1 MPSISPVRLWLARG
15 VVWCAERWPARL
27 ITLAFSPTVLVM
39 ASMVLV
45 GILVMRPNRLSDA
58 WYARQAIRSQ
68 SAGDFA
74 TARLC
79 YASLLQRSPTN
90 AEYQY
95 GMAISLSKLGENA
108 AAAMLMRRLTPDDAP
123 GYAPAQLDLA
133 RQQLSGPSPSPEAVR
148 SGEARLKQVLKA
160 WPKEP
165 KAHSM
170 LAVLYS
176 KTNRWDLARKHM
188 SLAGGAADEL
198 AFQAALA
205 FADRG
210 DQAQCEVWARRAAA
224 YLAPRV
230 LADPKND
237 DLRLQYAQAYLLL
250 HDFPQTLEILETG
263 WEQDHHPVFRKVV
276 AHVTSLWVQQSPT
289 MEAGR
294 RLALIENGLSW
305 DSQNTALLQMLL
317 EPVTLQ
323 AAALVQPTTEPL
335 HGAAIHA
342 LIQAVDACRQKH
354 PEVVR
359 SELQRALN
367 LGDTLMPSIASNLA
381 CIWADSKA
389 PDAAGALTLTTTLLE
404 LRPADVVV
412 RRAHGIVLTKQAQWA
427 RAIEQLTLVLPAM
440 PHDPG
445 IHDALAT
452 AYEKLRQPELAA
464 THRRLSQPTTIPTT
478 TPSQA
483 PTTSPIRPG
492 AKDHR

>member
-1 MPSISPVRLWLARG
+1 MMPSISPVRLWLARG

-27 ITLAFSPTVLVM
+27 ITLAFSPAVLVI

-58 WYARQAIRSQ
+58 WYAQQAIRSK

-108 AAAMLMRRLTPDDAP
+108 AAAMLMRRLTPEDAP
-123 GYAPAQLDLA
+123 GHPPAQLDLA
-133 RQQLSGPSPSPEAVR
+133 RQQLGGPSPNPDAVR
-148 SGEARLKQVLKA
+148 STEARLKQVLKA

-176 KTNRWDLARKHM
+176 KSNRWDLAKKHM
-188 SLAGGAADEL
+188 AQAGGAADEL

-210 DQAQCEVWARRAAA
+210 DQAESEVWARRAAA

-230 LADPKND
+230 MADPKND

-250 HDFPQTLEILETG
+250 HDFPQTLEILEAG

-335 HGAAIHA
+335 HGAAIYA
-342 LIQAVDACRQKH
+342 LIQAVDACRQKN
-354 PEVVR
+354 PEAVR
-359 SELQRALN
+359 SELQRAID
-367 LGDTLMPSIASNLA
+367 LGGPPMASIAAYLSSV
-381 CIWADSKA
+381 WADSKA
-389 PDAAGALTLTTTLLE
+389 PDSPSALTLSTTLLE
-404 LRPADVVV
+404 IRPNEP
-412 RRAHGIVLTKQAQWA
+412 ISQWA
-427 RAIEQLTLVLPAM
+427 QGKVLAQQGKWAVAVGYLEAALAAM
-440 PHDPG
+440 PEDRS
-445 IHDALAT
+445 IHGSLAT
-452 AYEKLRQPELAA
+452 VYEKLGRMDLAA
-464 THRRLSQPTTIPTT
+464 THRLWSEPTT
-478 TPSQA
+478 A
-483 PTTSPIRPG
+483 PGTMPATNPPLSEQM
-492 AKDHR
+492 DHK

>member
-1 MPSISPVRLWLARG
+1 MMPAMPPMRLWLAKG
-15 VVWCAERWPARL
+15 VFWCAARWPARL
-27 ITLAFSPTVLVM
+27 ITLAFSPAVLVM

-45 GILVMRPNRLSDA
+45 GILVMRPDRLSDA
-58 WYARQAIRSQ
+58 WYAQQAIRSK

-79 YASLLQRSPTN
+79 YASLLQTSPTN

-108 AAAMLMRRLTPDDAP
+108 AAAMLMRRLTPEDAP
-123 GYAPAQLDLA
+123 GYPPAQLDLA
-133 RQQLSGPSPSPEAVR
+133 RQQLSGASPSPEAVR
-148 SGEARLKQVLKA
+148 SAEARLKQVLKA

-165 KAHSM
+165 RAHSM

-176 KTNRWDLARKHM
+176 KSNRWDLAKKHM

-210 DQAQCEVWARRAAA
+210 DQAECEVWARRAAA
-224 YLAPRV
+224 HLAPGV

-237 DLRLQYAQAYLLL
+237 DLRLQYAQTYLLL
-250 HDFPQTLEILETG
+250 HDFPQTLEILEAG

-289 MEAGR
+289 MEAGQ
-294 RLALIENGLSW
+294 RLALLENGLSW
-305 DSQNTALLQMLL
+305 DSQNTALLQLLL

-335 HGAAIHA
+335 HGAAIYA

-354 PEVVR
+354 PEQVR
-359 SELQRALN
+359 SELERAID
-367 LGDTLMPSIASNLA
+367 LGGPPMASIAAYLSSV
-381 CIWADSKA
+381 WADSKA
-389 PDAAGALTLTTTLLE
+389 PDSPSALTLSTTLLE
-404 LRPADVVV
+404 IRPQEP
-412 RRAHGIVLTKQAQWA
+412 ISQWA
-427 RAIEQLTLVLPAM
+427 QGKVLAQQGKWALAVGYLEAALATM
-440 PHDPG
+440 PEDRS
-445 IHDALAT
+445 IHASLAT
-452 AYEKLRQPELAA
+452 AYEKLGQPARAAEHNRLAQPATAPAA
-464 THRRLSQPTTIPTT
+464 TP
-478 TPSQA
+478 A
-483 PTTSPIRPG
+483 SPRQ
-492 AKDHR
+492 